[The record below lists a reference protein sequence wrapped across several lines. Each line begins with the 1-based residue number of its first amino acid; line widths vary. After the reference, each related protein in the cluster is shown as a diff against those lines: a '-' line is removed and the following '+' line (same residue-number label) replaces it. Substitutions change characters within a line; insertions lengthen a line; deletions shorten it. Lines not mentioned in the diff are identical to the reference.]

1 MQIAEDNHARVYAN
15 VLHTRFKFHLALI
28 YIKEEVSSKSGK
40 VDRSILQLSFR
51 DNEGQHWLFP
61 LGHYRAFGLNAA
73 LMAASTD
80 LVS

>member
-40 VDRSILQLSFR
+40 VDRSILQLS
-51 DNEGQHWLFP
+51 
-61 LGHYRAFGLNAA
+61 YRAFGLNAA